1 MLTKRQNLLE
11 TIRGGN
17 PDRFVNQ
24 YEAFMCTDAIYGMIM
39 GDPISAQ
46 GERPMPGGE
55 PKKNAWGVTYAWP
68 ENVPAGFPVHDQ
80 EHKVI
85 KDITKW
91 KEVVKAPKT
100 DFPPEAWAPFLPA
113 VEAIDRNEV
122 FATAFVAPGIFEQC
136 HHLMGMDD
144 ALLNF
149 YEEPEAMH
157 ELIDYFTEYELR
169 YAAELVKYYKPDC
182 IFHHDDWGSST
193 NSFLSPAMFEE
204 FIVPAYKKIYGFYKE
219 NGVELIVHHSD
230 SYAANLVPYMI
241 EVGID
246 IFQGC
251 IPTNNVPEL
260 IKKYGGQ
267 ISFMGNLD
275 SAVVDT
281 EDWTDES
288 IEAEVRQSIEKCGKH
303 YYIPC
308 IAQGGPGSIFPGV
321 YESISKAIDKMSEE
335 KF

>member
-24 YEAFMCTDAIYGMIM
+24 YEAFMCTDTIYGMIM
-39 GDPISAQ
+39 GNPIGAQ

-68 ENVPAGFPVHDQ
+68 ANVPAGFPVHDQ

-91 KEVVKAPKT
+91 KDYVQAPKT
-100 DFPPEAWAPFLPA
+100 DFPAEAWAPFLPA

-122 FATAFVAPGIFEQC
+122 FATVFVAPGIFEQC

-157 ELIDYFTEYELR
+157 ELIEYFTEFELR
-169 YAAELVKYYKPDC
+169 QAAELVKYFKPDC
-182 IFHHDDWGSST
+182 LFHHDDWGSSKS
-193 NSFLSPAMFEE
+193 SFLSPDMFAE
-204 FIVPAYKKIYGFYKE
+204 FILPAYKKIYGFYKE

-230 SYAANLVPYMI
+230 SFAANLVPHMI
-241 EVGID
+241 EMGID

-260 IKKYGGQ
+260 VKKYGGQ

-275 SAVVDT
+275 SAIVDT
-281 EDWTDES
+281 PDWTDES
-288 IEAEVRQSIEKCGKH
+288 IEAEVRQAVEACGKH

-321 YESISKAIDKMSEE
+321 YESISKAIDKMSAE